1 MALPADSDSPYT
13 SYTPLFKRQQDSH
26 NRLDHNMF
34 RPPLT
39 PGSPY
44 LTSPELAV
52 ARKRTRADSSIKVNT
67 AIAHGAF
74 ANGQDSWIS
83 NDTARA
89 TSPAPLANPRY
100 TLAGGF
106 DTPTLAAAA
115 YYDKVG
121 EFEESQFR
129 QRWDN
134 TKTSPTPNQDDLT
147 TQGPLARER
156 NGHSRLSSSTSSS
169 SRYQTDQN
177 QSAAPGWGRFVFSLA
192 STVAGK
198 VLHFCRES
206 AFRGFHAGT
215 GKGYDFSEPTQLD
228 VDHSWDGYSRS
239 TTPIPGQY
247 PRERDFSGDFEQD
260 NRALQQQQEQQ
271 RSAKRLHTETG
282 SGWVVVDS
290 NLETRETSP
299 RVTARKV
306 SNPLL
311 AAMDKPTT
319 SSASRASSRR
329 SLIPV
334 SRRTTTSSQVSQFG
348 SPLHPQQ
355 IHLEAPYSLSPAF
368 MAQHHDRRASTAS
381 TRSPLQHARN
391 TSRPS
396 SATASPLSPQAQKV
410 LAKRERRDKEA
421 EKSMRKMSRQLQDLI
436 RQGQAALGTRY
447 EIEDT
452 DIDEGFEDGD
462 GEDWEDAAKW

>member
-1 MALPADSDSPYT
+1 
-13 SYTPLFKRQQDSH
+13 
-26 NRLDHNMF
+26 MF

-44 LTSPELAV
+44 FTTPELAV
-52 ARKRTRADSSIKVNT
+52 ARRRTRADSSIKLNT
-67 AIAHGAF
+67 AVVHGAF
-74 ANGQDSWIS
+74 TNGQDSWSS

-121 EFEESQFR
+121 DFEESQFR

-134 TKTSPTPNQDDLT
+134 TKTSPTCNQDDLT

-156 NGHSRLSSSTSSS
+156 NGHGRLSSSTSSFS
-169 SRYQTDQN
+169 HYQIAEN
-177 QSAAPGWGRFVFSLA
+177 QSAAPGWGKFVFSLA

-206 AFRGFHAGT
+206 AFRGFHAGA
-215 GKGYDFSEPTQLD
+215 GKGYDFSEPTQLH
-228 VDHSWDGYSRS
+228 VDHSWDGYFRS

-260 NRALQQQQEQQ
+260 NRALQQHQEQQRQEQQ
-271 RSAKRLHTETG
+271 RSAKRLHTESG
-282 SGWVVVDS
+282 SGWVVVNS
-290 NLETRETSP
+290 NLETRESSP
-299 RVTARKV
+299 RLTARKV

-311 AAMDKPTT
+311 AAMDKPAT

-348 SPLHPQQ
+348 SPLLPRQN
-355 IHLEAPYSLSPAF
+355 HLEAPYALT
-368 MAQHHDRRASTAS
+368 AQHHERRASTPS

-391 TSRPS
+391 PSRPS
-396 SATASPLSPQAQKV
+396 SATASPLTPQAQNV
-410 LAKRERRDKEA
+410 LAKRDRRDKEA

-462 GEDWEDAAKW
+462 GDGEDWEDAATW